1 MAQKRIDKQREPDS
15 IFKFAEPFKTCS
27 GLSKNEEEKYCN
39 TWNHLGGFSQN
50 LFVTRKQARF
60 VSGHNVSKNIYDS
73 LPLARMQREV
83 EHLQ

>member
-1 MAQKRIDKQREPDS
+1 MAQKSDKQREADS

-27 GLSKNEEEKYCN
+27 GLSKNEEETYCN

-60 VSGHNVSKNIYDS
+60 VSGHNVSKNIYDL
-73 LPLARMQREV
+73 LPLAKGCKEK
-83 EHLQ
+83 